1 MSFTAYGV
9 DGCKRGWFVI
19 SLAPSGKVRGCT
31 VETLTKLVTKATNKD
46 RIFIDI
52 PIGLPDGPGGRLCDK
67 EARQKLGFPRRC
79 SVFPV
84 PARETL
90 NAKSYDEAKRI
101 NKRVTGKKISR
112 QTYAIVPKIKEVDE
126 LLQGCAKAR
135 RIVREVHPE
144 VCFRALNKR
153 RNPMK
158 HSKKKS
164 KGQKERRAVL
174 KCHLAPARM
183 RFVDWVLNA
192 GRPPGVQPD
201 DILDAMV
208 AAITASKDSK
218 ALQTLPEQPPRDRYG
233 LPMEIVYREAR
244 VAAGCERCHP

>member
-1 MSFTAYGV
+1 M
-9 DGCKRGWFVI
+9 
-19 SLAPSGKVRGCT
+19 
-31 VETLTKLVTKATNKD
+31 
-46 RIFIDI
+46 
-52 PIGLPDGPGGRLCDK
+52 
-67 EARQKLGFPRRC
+67 
-79 SVFPV
+79 FPV
-84 PARETL
+84 PARKTL
-90 NAKSYDEAKRI
+90 NAKSYDEAKRT
-101 NKRVTGKKISR
+101 NKKVTGKKITR
-112 QTYAIVPKIKEVDE
+112 QTYAIMPKIKEVDK
-126 LLQGCAKAR
+126 LLRGCAKAR

-144 VCFRALNKR
+144 VCFWALAGGE
-153 RNPMK
+153 PMEY
-158 HSKKKS
+158 SKKKS

-208 AAITASKDSK
+208 AAITASGAPGTSA

-244 VAAGCERCHP
+244 VAVGRERCHP